1 MVLQIGPYAGLL
13 SDFNGG
19 EISTISEQPNA
30 EKESNSKAIQEA
42 KLAEAGSNTWGKHRG
57 STKAKKDH
65 YQTTLSAGFRGI
77 SWQQKVSSS
86 VAIHLYF
93 ILSAEVAQFC

>member
-42 KLAEAGSNTWGKHRG
+42 KLAEAGSNTGA
-57 STKAKKDH
+57 STEEAQRQKKTITKPRYLRD
-65 YQTTLSAGFRGI
+65 F
-77 SWQQKVSSS
+77 V
-86 VAIHLYF
+86 
-93 ILSAEVAQFC
+93 E